1 MRKKGVQVEEEYEPN
16 LPPARVDRDQLS
28 QAFLNL
34 LLNSLESIEGGGKI
48 RITVKKGDNQHGMEM
63 AIADT
68 GRGIPPEDL
77 GRVFEP
83 FFSTKRGGTG
93 LGLAIVHQIVESHGG
108 EIAVESTERVGTTFR
123 ITLPNH

>member
-1 MRKKGVQVEEEYEPN
+1 
-16 LPPARVDRDQLS
+16 
-28 QAFLNL
+28 
-34 LLNSLESIEGGGKI
+34 
-48 RITVKKGDNQHGMEM
+48 M

-123 ITLPNH
+123 ITLPAGD